1 MAAEAVMRRPW
12 QHPGM
17 RAVVQR
23 VSEASVR
30 IDGELIARLDRPGL
44 CVLVGV
50 THDDTA
56 ATADRL
62 AAKVHGLRILDDERS
77 AADVEAP
84 LLVVS
89 QFTLYGDTR
98 RGRRPT
104 WSAAA
109 PADVAAPLV
118 DAVVD
123 ALRRAGAHVET
134 GRLGAHMTLALVNDG
149 PVTVIVDT

>member
-1 MAAEAVMRRPW
+1 
-12 QHPGM
+12 M

-30 IDGELIARLDRPGL
+30 VDDELVARLDRPGL

-50 THDDTA
+50 THDDTP
-56 ATADRL
+56 ATANRL

-77 AADVEAP
+77 AADIDAP

-98 RGRRPT
+98 KGRRPT

-134 GRLGAHMTLALVNDG
+134 GRFGAHMALALVNDG
-149 PVTVIVDT
+149 PITVIVDT

>member
-1 MAAEAVMRRPW
+1 
-12 QHPGM
+12 

-30 IDGELIARLDRPGL
+30 VDDELVARLDRPGL

-50 THDDTA
+50 THDDTP
-56 ATADRL
+56 ATANRL

-77 AADVEAP
+77 AADIDAP

-98 RGRRPT
+98 KGRRPT

-134 GRLGAHMTLALVNDG
+134 GRFGAHMALALVNDG
-149 PVTVIVDT
+149 PITVIVDT